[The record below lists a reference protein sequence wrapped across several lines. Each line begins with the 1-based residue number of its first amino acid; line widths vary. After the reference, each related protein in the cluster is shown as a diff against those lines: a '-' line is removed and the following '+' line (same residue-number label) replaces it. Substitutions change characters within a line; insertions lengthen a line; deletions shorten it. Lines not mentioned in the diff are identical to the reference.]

1 MIKLTDILF
10 KIQQDADY
18 QSLKGYPESADQNLF
33 ESYVMLGELLNP
45 DSAYKYEQKIK
56 GLWEYNDIE
65 ENTYFVRITFQPS
78 NQPYFELKTGY
89 FNETGK
95 PQYDPSVP
103 KNSTGK
109 DWDKRSDT
117 VAKIYRDEV
126 IPYFLNQSL
135 SNILIIKPLEIKRYQ
150 FSVRLVDKFTPT
162 DKIDIEYNKPQSIN
176 LVKK

>member
-1 MIKLTDILF
+1 MIKLTDIL
-10 KIQQDADY
+10 KETDY
-18 QSLKGYPESADQNLF
+18 QSLTSEVDQNLF
-33 ESYVMLGELLNP
+33 ETYTIMGELLNP
-45 DSAYKYEQKIK
+45 DNAYLYKEKLK
-56 GLWEYNDIE
+56 GLWEYTDIVG
-65 ENTYFVRITFQPS
+65 NLYFVRITFQPS
-78 NQPYFELKTGY
+78 TTPYFELKTGY

-103 KNSTGK
+103 ENSTAK

-135 SNILIIKPLEIKRYQ
+135 SNTLIIKPLEIKRYQ
-150 FSVRLVDKFTPT
+150 FSVRLVNKFTPT
-162 DKIDIEYNKPQSIN
+162 DKIDIEYNKPQSIS